1 MPSNTPPSKSYRL
14 SELAALSGAALLGD
28 PDCIIQGLAPLDKA
42 QAGQL
47 SFLDNPTHRDYLKNT
62 QASAVIISPENAEDC
77 SVNKLINKQPR
88 LCFAKIAKLFLY
100 RPSLSPGIH
109 SSVIIGKNC
118 IISPTA
124 RIGPYCVLGDNV
136 IIGDNT
142 VVSSGCSIGDY
153 ANLGPDCYLWPKVT
167 LYHQVIIGKQVIIH
181 SGAVIGSDGFGMV
194 NENGTWHKIP
204 QLGSVVINNNVEIG
218 SNTTIDRGTL
228 ENTIIQQGVKLD
240 NQIQIAHNVII
251 GEHTAIAACVG
262 IAGSSRIGK
271 YCMIGGAT
279 GIADHVEITDNV
291 MLTGMTMVTKSIT
304 KPGIYSSGT
313 GFQENTIWHK
323 NVARFKQLDT
333 IVRQLKAQKK

>member
-1 MPSNTPPSKSYRL
+1 MHSSTNKSYRL
-14 SELAALSGAALLGD
+14 AELAALCEAALVGD

-47 SFLDNPTHRDYLKNT
+47 SFLDNAAHRDYLKNT

-77 SVNKLINKQPR
+77 SVNKLLSEQPR

-100 RPSLSPGIH
+100 RPFLLQSIH
-109 SSVIIGKNC
+109 PTVVMGENC
-118 IISPTA
+118 IVSPSA
-124 RIGPYCVLGDNV
+124 SIGPYCVLGNNV

-142 VVSSGCSIGDY
+142 VLSAGCYIGDY
-153 ANLGPDCYLWPKVT
+153 VNLGSDCYLWPKVT
-167 LYHQVIIGKQVIIH
+167 LYHHVTLGKHVIIH

-204 QLGSVVINNNVEIG
+204 QLGSVVIGDNVEIG

-262 IAGSSRIGK
+262 IAGSTRIGK

-313 GFQENTIWHK
+313 GFQENNIWQK
-323 NVARFKQLDT
+323 NVARFKQLDN
-333 IVRQLKAQKK
+333 IVRQLKAQGKTI